1 MEEDTLPSRK
11 RARIKGASVELA
23 LGQGPDV
30 KRDEEVWFTDGNVVL
45 QAGGVAFKV
54 YRGILALDS
63 EVFSGMF
70 SMPQPRA
77 VETFQNCPVIHLTD
91 DPDDVRQ
98 LLRVVFIDKRHV
110 LRSQY
115 NDVGW
120 CSFCM
125 SLASTDTIPSSRFP
139 SLHP

>member
-30 KRDEEVWFTDGNVVL
+30 KRDEEVWFTEGNVVL

-54 YRGILALDS
+54 YQGILALDS

-77 VETFQNCPVIHLTD
+77 LKRSKLPCHTPHTSALLIS
-91 DPDDVRQ
+91 PDSPTLRIRACSPLRCICAVSSVQIFYSTVSRLKMAFWSV
-98 LLRVVFIDKRHV
+98 LLQR
-110 LRSQY
+110 
-115 NDVGW
+115 
-120 CSFCM
+120 
-125 SLASTDTIPSSRFP
+125 A
-139 SLHP
+139 